1 MSTRSRFTAVY
12 ELGGADGL
20 AECSAILALV
30 RHSTLEGPQMDKR
43 ILLSLPPASH
53 TFAHTSVTLPQAN
66 SNIASKSVP
75 QAVDK
80 PVTGSRKQ
88 GKQSQDLGL
97 LIPLRRSPSERET
110 GDHPVF

>member
-1 MSTRSRFTAVY
+1 
-12 ELGGADGL
+12 
-20 AECSAILALV
+20 
-30 RHSTLEGPQMDKR
+30 MDKR

-75 QAVDK
+75 QVVDK

-88 GKQSQDLGL
+88 GKQPQDLGL